1 MTNKIKVLV
10 ADEPAMQLRFK
21 QLFESNN
28 EAAVVEVAATAEE
41 TIRKAKALQPDIIL
55 LDLYLPDMDGFAATE
70 ILSVEVPFS
79 GIILMGSHS
88 GHEDLR
94 KAMLAGAKDYIVKP
108 FPSEELF
115 NAINLVYAS
124 TKKRRVDVKKEGNG
138 KVITIFSPRGGVGK
152 TVLSTNLGV
161 ALASVDAS
169 CKVAIVDC
177 NLQFGDVAMAL
188 NLMPKASISDMVTD
202 IEHLD
207 ERVLSRYMVSFTE
220 NLHVLPAPFQPEK
233 AESITQQHLTTVI
246 NLLKKHYHYIIID
259 TSPVFN
265 DIILGIMDITDLLLL
280 LAVPDIMTTKNIR
293 LSLDTLNTL
302 GYPQEK
308 IVLVLNR
315 ANSKSGLSIA
325 EMEGSLHNK
334 FTVIL
339 PNDGRLA
346 LSSINRGVPFII
358 SDPSSILSQEVQ
370 LLAKKIYNDN
380 AVLSL
385 NENRVAKKGLFS
397 SFKAMFSKP
406 ETSS

>member
-1 MTNKIKVLV
+1 MTNKIKVLI
-10 ADEPAMQLRFK
+10 ADEPAMQMRFK
-21 QLFESNN
+21 QLFEVEN
-28 EAAVVEVAATAEE
+28 EAIIVGLAATAEE
-41 TIRKAKALQPDIIL
+41 TIQKAKALQPDIVL
-55 LDLYLPDMDGFAATE
+55 LDLNLPDMDGFAATE

-79 GIILMGSHS
+79 GIILMGSRS

-115 NAINLVYAS
+115 NAINQVYAS
-124 TKKRRVDVKKEGNG
+124 TKRRRVDAKKVGAG
-138 KVITIFSPRGGVGK
+138 KVITVFSPRGGVGK

-161 ALASVDAS
+161 ALAAIDSS

-188 NLMPKASISDMVTD
+188 NIMPKASISDMVTD

-207 ERVLSRYMVSFTE
+207 ERVLSRYMVNFTD

-233 AESITQQHLTTVI
+233 AESITQQHLTSVI
-246 NLLKKHYHYIIID
+246 DLLKKHYNYIVID
-259 TSPVFN
+259 TAPLFN
-265 DIILGIMDITDLLLL
+265 DIVLGIMDVTDLLLL

-315 ANSKSGLSIA
+315 ANSKSGLSIV
-325 EMEGSLHNK
+325 EMEESLHSK
-334 FTVIL
+334 FKVVL
-339 PNDGRLA
+339 PNDGKLV

-358 SDPSSILSQEVQ
+358 SDPNSILAREVQ
-370 LLAKKIYNDN
+370 LLAKKIYNEN
-380 AVLSL
+380 TVLSP
-385 NENRVAKKGLFS
+385 NENEIPKKGLFG

-406 ETSS
+406 ETS

>member
-1 MTNKIKVLV
+1 MTNKIKVLI
-10 ADEPAMQLRFK
+10 ADEPTMQMRFK
-21 QLFESNN
+21 QLFEVEN
-28 EAAVVEVAATAEE
+28 EAIIVGLAATAEE
-41 TIRKAKALQPDIIL
+41 TIQKAKALQPDIVL
-55 LDLYLPDMDGFAATE
+55 LDLNLPDMDGFAATE

-79 GIILMGSHS
+79 GIILMGSRS

-108 FPSEELF
+108 FPSEDLF
-115 NAINLVYAS
+115 NAINQVYAS
-124 TKKRRVDVKKEGNG
+124 TKRRRVDAKKVGDG
-138 KVITIFSPRGGVGK
+138 KVITVFSPRGGVGK

-161 ALASVDAS
+161 ALAAIDSS

-188 NLMPKASISDMVTD
+188 NIMPKASISDMVTD

-207 ERVLSRYMVSFTE
+207 ERVLSRYMVNFTD

-233 AESITQQHLTTVI
+233 AESITQQHLTSVI
-246 NLLKKHYHYIIID
+246 DLLKKHYHYVVID
-259 TSPVFN
+259 TAPLFN

-308 IVLVLNR
+308 IILVLNR

-325 EMEGSLHNK
+325 EMEESLHRE
-334 FTVIL
+334 FFATL
-339 PNDGRLA
+339 PRDSELV
-346 LSSINRGVPFII
+346 LSSINRGVPFV
-358 SDPSSILSQEVQ
+358 LSNPNSQ
-370 LLAKKIYNDN
+370 LSHDVYSLAKEIQ
-380 AVLSL
+380 A
-385 NENRVAKKGLFS
+385 ENLELQNRKNKNSNKGLFG
-397 SFKAMFSKP
+397 SFRMLFAKA
-406 ETSS
+406 ENE

>member
-10 ADEPAMQLRFK
+10 ADEHAMQLRFK
-21 QLFESNN
+21 QLFEAEN
-28 EAAVVEVAATAEE
+28 EAVIVGAAATAEE
-41 TIRKAKALQPDIIL
+41 TIQKAKALQPDIVL
-55 LDLYLPDMDGFAATE
+55 MDLNLPDMDGFAATE

-79 GIILMGSHS
+79 GIILMGSRS

-115 NAINLVYAS
+115 NAINQVYAS
-124 TKKRRVDVKKEGNG
+124 TKRRRVETKKMGEG
-138 KVITIFSPRGGVGK
+138 KVITVFSPRGGVGK

-161 ALASVDAS
+161 ALAAIDAS

-207 ERVLSRYMVSFTE
+207 EKVLSRYMVNFTE
-220 NLHVLPAPFQPEK
+220 NLHILPAPFQPEK
-233 AESITQQHLTTVI
+233 AESITQQQLTSVI
-246 NLLKKHYHYIIID
+246 NLLKKHYHYIIVD
-259 TSPVFN
+259 TAPLFN

-308 IVLVLNR
+308 MLLVLNR
-315 ANSKSGLSIA
+315 ANSKSGLSVVEI
-325 EMEGSLHNK
+325 EESLHSK
-334 FTVIL
+334 FKVIL
-339 PNDGRLA
+339 PNDGKLV
-346 LSSINRGVPFII
+346 LSSINRGIPFLI
-358 SDPSSILSQEVQ
+358 SDPNSILAREVH
-370 LLAKKIYNDN
+370 LLAKKIYNEN
-380 AVLSL
+380 TVLST
-385 NENRVAKKGLFS
+385 NENELPKKSLFG
-397 SFKAMFSKP
+397 SFKAMFSKS
-406 ETSS
+406 ETS